1 MILVEQKIRKSS
13 GDLQHLI
20 LYKLENVNTLLGN
33 DIYLK
38 YYYNK
43 KLIFNIELFE
53 YYHVYYYNFL
63 DLDDY
68 VNNIEDFFNSF
79 FKVKEYIRLFLIENV
94 DINKVTESYDE
105 SFNKDIYS
113 FFIKEYELFL

>member
-20 LYKLENVNTLLGN
+20 LYKNAFS
-33 DIYLK
+33 DIHLK
-38 YYYNK
+38 YIYNK
-43 KLIFNIELFE
+43 EEIFNIEVFE
-53 YYHVYYYNFL
+53 YYNAYYYNFL

-68 VNNIEDFFNSF
+68 INNIEDFFNSF